1 MISTSNLGEGN
12 LERRWRWY
20 VRLGLLPRVRDAS
33 KVPGWMVDYQMRA
46 SALDQQL
53 QELAERAM
61 NIPAPYNPH
70 GERRCY
76 FFLRA
81 RRGQVIQARRVSAA
95 VGTVWTSIAGIRNNQ
110 LICKI

>member
-33 KVPGWMVDYQMRA
+33 KVPGWIVDYQTRA

-61 NIPAPYNPH
+61 GIPAPDNPH

-76 FFLRA
+76 VFLRA
-81 RRGQVIQARRVSAA
+81 RRGRLIYAKRVSAA
-95 VGTVWTSIAGIRNNQ
+95 AGTIWTPIARVGVAGI
-110 LICKI
+110 CKL